1 MGRFGRLKLLNKLI
15 DMSWKPAEVTV
26 VATEPSIRISIA
38 EIDES
43 ICPNTDKYIQQTL
56 TKRSASVAMSSLN
69 LGSLQSP
76 SMQNLASMRKAIGN
90 DQLFT
95 AFSEVNIDGQIVNFK
110 DNYEVI
116 SKPS

>member
-76 SMQNLASMRKAIGN
+76 SVQNLASMRKTN

-116 SKPS
+116 SKPF

>member
-76 SMQNLASMRKAIGN
+76 SVQNVASMRKAN